1 MKKLLVPT
9 DFSPQANYALRSAY
23 QLALQKNA
31 TIHLVH
37 VLDFPLADEEAP
49 VGPIEIVPG
58 GFLQRAKEE
67 TQEQLKD
74 IADSKELADVRIT
87 YEVQVGNPYQS
98 IVRALVAKKVDL
110 VVMGSKGIS
119 GTQEMLIGSN
129 AERMVRFS
137 PSPVLII
144 KEKTDL
150 SDIKH
155 IVYATALQERE
166 KPVIR
171 TLTKLQRMF
180 DAQLH
185 LVRVNTVSNFQ
196 DDPSVRKQL
205 KSLAKACRLKN
216 YTLNTFSDIRE
227 EEGIIHFADETGAD
241 LIALATNARRG
252 LMHLLG
258 GSIAEDLANHAKY
271 PVWTMSMSAAA
282 S

>member
-23 QLALQKNA
+23 QLALKNQA
-31 TIHLVH
+31 SIHLVH
-37 VLDFPLADEEAP
+37 VLDFPLVDEEAP
-49 VGPIEIVPG
+49 VSPIEIVPG
-58 GFLQRAKEE
+58 EFLQKAEEE
-67 TQEQLKD
+67 TKEQLKN
-74 IADSKELADVRIT
+74 IAESKELEDVEVT
-87 YEVQVGNPYQS
+87 YEVRVGNPYQS
-98 IVRALVAKKVDL
+98 IVRALVAQKVDM

-144 KEKTDL
+144 KEKADL

-155 IVYATALQERE
+155 IVYATALKEKE
-166 KPVIR
+166 KPVIT
-171 TLTKLQRMF
+171 TLAKLQEMF

-185 LVRVNTVSNFQ
+185 IVRVNTVSNFR
-196 DDPSVRKQL
+196 DDSSVRKQL
-205 KSLAKACRLKN
+205 KSLAETCYLKN

-227 EEGIIHFADETGAD
+227 EEGIIHFADEVGAD

-258 GSIAEDLANHAKY
+258 GSIAEDVANHAKY
-271 PVWTMSMSAAA
+271 PVWTMSLPKVFS
-282 S
+282 

>member
-23 QLALQKNA
+23 QLALQKKA

-67 TQEQLKD
+67 TEEQLKN
-74 IADSKELADVRIT
+74 IAESKELADIRIT
-87 YEVQVGNPYQS
+87 YEVRVGNPYQS

-150 SDIKH
+150 SDVKN
-155 IVYATALQERE
+155 IVYATALQEKE
-166 KPVIR
+166 LPVIR
-171 TLTKLQRMF
+171 TLAKLQRMF

-185 LVRVNTVSNFQ
+185 LVRVNTVSNFL

-216 YTLNTFSDIRE
+216 HTLNTFSDIRE
-227 EEGIIHFADETGAD
+227 EEGIIHFADEVGAN
-241 LIALATNARRG
+241 LIALATHARRG

-258 GSIAEDLANHAKY
+258 GSIAEDVANHAKY
-271 PVWTMSMSAAA
+271 PVWTMSLPAA
-282 S
+282 SQ